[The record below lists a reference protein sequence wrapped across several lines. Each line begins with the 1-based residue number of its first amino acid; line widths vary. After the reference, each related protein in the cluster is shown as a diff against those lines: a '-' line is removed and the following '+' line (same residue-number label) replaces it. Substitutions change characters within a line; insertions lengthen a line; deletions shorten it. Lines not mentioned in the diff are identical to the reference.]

1 MSTTSTPRC
10 GIEGCEKM
18 IAALQQ
24 ALAGNPDDLTLRYQL
39 GICYSGVCRPH
50 SLTSPELALQ
60 HLRCTASGT
69 GEMRDDLLRA
79 RVMALRGIT
88 YTRCSTLPL
97 DARLSAAME
106 CYQEAAALY
115 FAQSRFTDWA
125 RMQFNLGNA
134 WCDVREDRFLDK
146 WEKAISHYEQAL
158 FFRTRES
165 DPHGFAATLE
175 NLGSAYRER
184 KQGDK
189 ATNVRQAINCYRRAA
204 QVCRIGCAPG
214 QWAALHNNLGNAYLS
229 LPATDRDLETSW
241 ARKAIR
247 HFDLA
252 LRVRTVEHSSLDYGI
267 TQLNRAQAYLRL
279 GMADSPADLT
289 ESARSFREA
298 HEALIK
304 AMRPQE
310 AKMAARGF
318 DLAVQAVTSS
328 AFEAIP
334 RPQ

>member
-1 MSTTSTPRC
+1 MSTTSTPKC
-10 GIEGCEKM
+10 GAEGCEKM

-24 ALAGNPDDLTLRYQL
+24 ALDGSPDDLTLRYQL

-50 SLTSPELALQ
+50 SLTSPEIALH
-60 HLRCTASGT
+60 HLRGTAGRT
-69 GEMRDDLLRA
+69 GEDSLFRA
-79 RVMALRGIT
+79 RIIALRGVT
-88 YTRCSTLPL
+88 YTRCSTLPV
-97 DARLSAAME
+97 DARLSAAIQ
-106 CYQEAAALY
+106 CYQEAAAIY
-115 FAQSRFTDWA
+115 YAQSRFADWA

-134 WCDVREDRFLDK
+134 WCDVREDRHLDK
-146 WEKAISHYEQAL
+146 WENAISHYEQAL
-158 FFRTRES
+158 FFRTKEA

-189 ATNVRQAINCYRRAA
+189 STNVRQAIHCYRRAA
-204 QVCRIGCAPG
+204 QVYRIGSAPG

-229 LPATDRDLETSW
+229 LPATDRKLETSL

-252 LRVRTVEHSSLDYGI
+252 LRVRTVAHSSLDYGI

-279 GMADSPADLT
+279 GMADSPAALA

-298 HEALIK
+298 HEALMK

-310 AKMAARGF
+310 AGMAARGF
-318 DLAVQAVTSS
+318 DLAVQAVASS
-328 AFEAIP
+328 GSEAVL
-334 RPQ
+334 RQ